1 MSDFKPEYSLIFPIK
16 RNFYNYSH
24 FDLLQNFTI
33 MFGVYFFPICELH
46 FFIYGQNPIIEVMGH
61 FFFTHFCNRGT
72 YKTLQHVMVNRQPVR
87 FSFRKKLLHTV
98 CTLSVLRIFVHSAY
112 CHFSCEKSCNSNFSV
127 KLQHSL
133 PDFCYLTIFF
143 LTWS

>member
-33 MFGVYFFPICELH
+33 MFGVYFFPICELY

-61 FFFTHFCNRGT
+61 FFSLTFVIGEHTKHCSMSWSIGNRSDFHSERNYYTQYAHCQFSG
-72 YKTLQHVMVNRQPVR
+72 
-87 FSFRKKLLHTV
+87 FSFILLPV
-98 CTLSVLRIFVHSAY
+98 IFL
-112 CHFSCEKSCNSNFSV
+112 V
-127 KLQHSL
+127 KNHATQ
-133 PDFCYLTIFF
+133 IF
-143 LTWS
+143 L